1 MLHAPAQSYPAL
13 EQLRVGDA
21 MHPGLISCSLDI
33 PLRTVAR
40 MMATYRVHAI
50 LVTAHGEEE
59 LAGGGLWGVISD
71 ADLLRAAQD
80 GDLDERPAR
89 TIAATPALMVD
100 TGDDLARAA
109 RIMVEHDVSH
119 LVVVEPQTTRPI
131 GVVSTLD
138 IARALAGFPERHP
151 ASP

>member
-1 MLHAPAQSYPAL
+1 MEAPAQPYPAL
-13 EQLRVGDA
+13 GQLRVGDA

-80 GDLDERPAR
+80 GDLDERRAR

-100 TGDDLARAA
+100 TSDDLARAA